1 MIVQKY
7 LAEQGICSR
16 KEADAFL
23 RAGHIFVN
31 GAPAVPGA
39 PIEPTDTVTLSPEAQ
54 RIVDS
59 KETIAVYKPRGV
71 VCSLGDGE
79 GTSVHDAFPQYRH
92 LPVVGRLDK
101 ESEGLLL
108 LSNDGLVTKAVTGD
122 THTVEKEY
130 EVTVRETISQEKLV
144 PMETGLALSDG
155 KTLPATVAVLNNHAF
170 RIILK
175 EGRNRQIRRMCGA
188 IGLTVEQLKR
198 IRIGN
203 IHLADMQPGD
213 SRKITKPETLN
224 LRD

>member
-31 GAPAVPGA
+31 GSPAVPGS
-39 PIEPTDTVTLSPEAQ
+39 PIEPTDTVTLSSEAQ
-54 RIVDS
+54 RILDA
-59 KETIAVYKPRGV
+59 KETVAVYKPRGV

-130 EVTVRETISQEKLV
+130 EVTVRETISQEKLA
-144 PMETGLALSDG
+144 PMETGLTLSDG
-155 KTLPATVAVLNNHAF
+155 PTLPATVSVLNNHTF

-188 IGLTVEQLKR
+188 IGLTVETLKR
-198 IRIGN
+198 IRIGD
-203 IHLADMQPGD
+203 IQIEDMQPGEA
-213 SRKITKPETLN
+213 RELHQKEVALLK
-224 LRD
+224 